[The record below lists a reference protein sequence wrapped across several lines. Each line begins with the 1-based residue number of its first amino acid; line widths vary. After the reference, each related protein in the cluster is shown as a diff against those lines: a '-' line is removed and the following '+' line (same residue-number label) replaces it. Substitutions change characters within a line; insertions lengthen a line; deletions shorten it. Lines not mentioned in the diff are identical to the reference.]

1 MVRLGKQATAPP
13 KPDADGT
20 RDMSDFGTELAR
32 LMDARGVGV
41 RELARSVHYNPG
53 HISNLRSGKARPS
66 AELAR
71 ELDDYFA
78 AKGTLAALAPTV
90 GRASLTDELAAVE
103 LARRA
108 EASDVSD
115 GTVERLELAFD
126 DLATAY
132 PRTPSADL
140 LSAVRDHLS
149 YTTSLL
155 DGHATLTQRRR
166 LLVSGGWLSLLAAT
180 LLIDLYQERPAI
192 AYLRTAEQLARE
204 TGHAEIGAWVL
215 ETRAWSALTSGEYRQ
230 ALELSRAA
238 QQAAPHGS
246 SALIQAT
253 AQEGRAVA
261 RMGDAAET
269 TRVLTRIEALVSPLV
284 MPDRPEH
291 HYRYDPAK
299 AEAYTATTLAW
310 VGDPA
315 AEQFARDV
323 LYRLESPVQGP
334 PRHRRASSAR
344 LDLSLALI
352 GRGKHDEAAGTALQ
366 AVTSGYVVPSN
377 YWRAREVIRAV
388 AARGVPEAR
397 ELAEAYRAESGEQP
411 NALP

>member
-1 MVRLGKQATAPP
+1 MSTFGDELTRFMAEHGTGVRQ
-13 KPDADGT
+13 
-20 RDMSDFGTELAR
+20 LAR
-32 LMDARGVGV
+32 ACYV
-41 RELARSVHYNPG
+41 NPS
-53 HISNLRSGKARPS
+53 HVSNLRSGKARPS
-66 AELAR
+66 QELAGQIDR
-71 ELDDYFA
+71 YLGA
-78 AKGTLAALAPTV
+78 GGTLAALAPTV
-90 GRASLTDELAAVE
+90 DRTATQAPLSDELAAVE

-115 GTVERLELAFD
+115 GTLERLELAFD

-132 PRTPSADL
+132 PRTPSAEL
-140 LSAVRDHLS
+140 LSSVREHLG
-149 YTTSLL
+149 YTTTLL
-155 DGHATLTQRRR
+155 DGRATLTQRRR

-180 LLIDLYQERPAI
+180 CLVDLHQERPAI
-192 AYLRTAEQLARE
+192 AYLQTAEQLARE
-204 TGHAEIGAWVL
+204 TCHAEIGAWVL
-215 ETRAWSALTSGEYRQ
+215 ETRAWLALTSGDYRR
-230 ALELSRAA
+230 ALELSQAA

-246 SALIQAT
+246 SAHIQST

-269 TRVLTRIEALVSPLV
+269 ARLLTRIETLVAPLK

-315 AEQFARDV
+315 AERFARGV
-323 LYRLESPVQGP
+323 LARLESPADGP
-334 PRHRRASSAR
+334 PRYRRAATAR
-344 LDLSLALI
+344 LDLALALI
-352 GRGKHDEAAGTALQ
+352 GSGKPDEAAAIAMQ
-366 AVTSGYVVPSN
+366 AVLSGRLVPAT

-388 AARGVPEAR
+388 AAVGVPEAR

-411 NALP
+411 H